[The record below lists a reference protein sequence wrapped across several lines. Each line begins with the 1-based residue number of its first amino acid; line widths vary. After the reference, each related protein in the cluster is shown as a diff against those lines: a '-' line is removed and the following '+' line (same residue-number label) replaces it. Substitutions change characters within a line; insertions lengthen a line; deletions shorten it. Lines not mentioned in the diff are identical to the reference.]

1 MVFQANLCVQCWE
14 CTTWDIV
21 FITQKELTI
30 EGRNTIQI
38 SRNNHVFKSI
48 VVKQRSLRRQENPG
62 VASALL
68 TEPGNTGEIGDRA
81 SLATRHLQ
89 GTPIPCTR
97 ASARPTV
104 NSDTVRT
111 AVYG

>member
-1 MVFQANLCVQCWE
+1 MV
-14 CTTWDIV
+14 
-21 FITQKELTI
+21 
-30 EGRNTIQI
+30 EGRYTIQI

-68 TEPGNTGEIGDRA
+68 AEPANTSEIGDRA

-89 GTPIPCTR
+89 GAPIPCTS
-97 ASARPTV
+97 ASARSTV

-111 AVYG
+111 AVNG